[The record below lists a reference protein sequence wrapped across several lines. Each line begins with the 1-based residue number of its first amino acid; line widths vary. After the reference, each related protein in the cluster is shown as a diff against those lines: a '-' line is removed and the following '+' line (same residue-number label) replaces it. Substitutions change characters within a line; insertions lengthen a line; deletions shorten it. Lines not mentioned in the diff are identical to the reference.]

1 MAGMVAGMVAGV
13 AVASW
18 FPGSGPAARYR
29 GCPGGSP
36 GLAAQRSRA
45 PGRGEA
51 PLQGQLHVKVKTLF
65 FDGRKR
71 RASLELERIGGKEK
85 NKNEIFKKW
94 GKKRAGGNVGRK
106 GGFS

>member
-71 RASLELERIGGKEK
+71 RASLELQRIGGKEK
-85 NKNEIFKKW
+85 NKNQIFKKW
-94 GKKRAGGNVGRK
+94 GKKRGEKCRK
-106 GGFS
+106 KRRF